1 MEVGEVGGG
10 EEIGGHFYCFVGL
23 WCFFGMYHR
32 ILVVT
37 WKAAALNVG
46 GIHRFSFLSDFKSL
60 CQMSI
65 VKNPC

>member
-37 WKAAALNVG
+37 WKAAALNV
-46 GIHRFSFLSDFKSL
+46 DFHFYQISKVSAK
-60 CQMSI
+60 CQ
-65 VKNPC
+65 